1 MQPITAIP
9 NKKPIPYNPN
19 PTKMK
24 KLSTLTMLVLAL
36 LIFNTTLAVPKL
48 NSFPSA
54 SATIFLDFDGHFVN
68 SGMWNNGTPFNCAAA
83 ALTDIQITE
92 IFNRVSEDYRPFSVN
107 ITTDSTVFLAA
118 PLVKRIRMIITSTSA
133 WFPGV
138 GGVTYI
144 GSFTWGDDT
153 PGFIFSDK
161 LGPNNTKM
169 IAECCSHESGHA
181 VGLAHQ
187 SRYDGANCTTPVEQY
202 NSGVGT
208 GQASWAPI
216 MGNSYYKN
224 MSNWN
229 NGPTPYG
236 CTNLQD
242 NLSTIT
248 TQNGFGYRT
257 DDYTEVL
264 NATTTAVSC
273 SFTKQ
278 GIITTDADKDAFKFV
293 LSQKSVYHLNADPY
307 SVGANNE
314 GANLDIK
321 LQLYNSTGTLINTYD
336 PAASMSVV
344 MDTTLNAGTY
354 YLVIDGTG
362 NTNIG
367 EYGSLGSYTITGF
380 NSALPVHD
388 VNLAGN
394 TDNDKHNLAWKVTAD
409 EPVKSVTV
417 EASADGITFNE
428 LASVPVTTSTY
439 AYSPFK
445 NNTLY
450 YRVKVVSVAGQ
461 TVYSNTIVLKG
472 VTSTDNIFK
481 VSTLV
486 QNQITVTAAVPYQY
500 QLMDMNGRIISKGT
514 GTSGFN
520 YINISNQPGGI
531 YIIQLLSNN
540 KQQTE
545 RILKQ

>member
-1 MQPITAIP
+1 
-9 NKKPIPYNPN
+9 
-19 PTKMK
+19 MK

-36 LIFNTTLAVPKL
+36 LVFKTTLAVPKL
-48 NSFPSA
+48 NSFPGTP
-54 SATIFLDFDGHFVN
+54 ATIFLDFDGHYVC
-68 SGMWNNGTPFNCAAA
+68 SGVWNNGLPFSCAPA
-83 ALTDIQITE
+83 ALTDLQITE
-92 IFNRVSEDYRPFSVN
+92 IFNRVAEDYRPFNVN
-107 ITTDSTVFLAA
+107 ITTDSAVFLAA
-118 PLVKRIRMIITSTSA
+118 PLIKRIRMIITPTSA

-161 LGPNNTKM
+161 LGPNNAKM

-181 VGLAHQ
+181 VGLSHQ
-187 SRYDGANCTTPVEQY
+187 SRYDGVNCTTPVEQY
-202 NSGVGT
+202 NSGLGT
-208 GQASWAPI
+208 GQSSWAPI

-242 NLSTIT
+242 NLSIIT

-257 DDYTEVL
+257 DDYTEVM
-264 NATTTAVSC
+264 NGTTTTVS
-273 SFTKQ
+273 SNFTKQ
-278 GIITTDADKDAFKFV
+278 GIITTDTDKDAFRFV

-307 SVGANNE
+307 SVGANND

-321 LQLYNSTGTLINTYD
+321 IQLYNGTGTLINTYD
-336 PAASMSVV
+336 PAESMSVII
-344 MDTTLNAGTY
+344 DTSLNAGTY

-367 EYGSLGSYTITGF
+367 EYGSLGSYTLTGF
-380 NSALPVHD
+380 NSPLPIHD
-388 VNLAGN
+388 ISLTGS
-394 TDNDKHNLAWKVTAD
+394 TYNDKHNLAWKLTAD

-417 EASADGITFNE
+417 EYSADGIIFNE
-428 LASVPVTTSTY
+428 LASVPVT
-439 AYSPFK
+439 ANVYSYNPFK
-445 NNTLY
+445 NSSLY
-450 YRVKVVSVAGQ
+450 YRVKITAVTGQ
-461 TVYSNTIVLKG
+461 AVYSNTIVLKG
-472 VTSTDNIFK
+472 IVNADNIFK
-481 VSTLV
+481 ISTLV
-486 QNQITVTAAVPYQY
+486 QNQITVTAAIPYQY

-514 GTSGFN
+514 GTSGLN

>member
-1 MQPITAIP
+1 
-9 NKKPIPYNPN
+9 
-19 PTKMK
+19 
-24 KLSTLTMLVLAL
+24 MLVLAL
-36 LIFNTTLAVPKL
+36 LIFKTTLAVPKL
-48 NSFPSA
+48 NSLPGTPA
-54 SATIFLDFDGHFVN
+54 VIFLDFDGQYVN
-68 SGMWNNGTPFNCAAA
+68 SGVWNNAIPFNCAPA
-83 ALTDIQITE
+83 ALSDVQITE
-92 IFNRVSEDYRPFSVN
+92 IFNRVSEDYRPFAVN
-107 ITTDSTVFLAA
+107 ITTDSTVFFAA
-118 PLVKRIRMIITSTSA
+118 PLIKRVRMIITSTSA

-138 GGVTYI
+138 GGITYI

-161 LGPNNTKM
+161 LGPNSPKM

-187 SRYDGANCTTPVEQY
+187 SRYDGVNCATPIEQY

-208 GQASWAPI
+208 GEASWAPI

-224 MSNWN
+224 MTNWN

-242 NLSTIT
+242 NLSIIA

-257 DDYTEVL
+257 DDYTAVM
-264 NATTTAVSC
+264 NATTTTVSG

-278 GIITTDADKDAFKFV
+278 GIITTDIDQDAFKFTMA
-293 LSQKSVYHLNADPY
+293 QKSVYHLSADPF
-307 SVGANNE
+307 SVGINNN

-321 LQLYNSTGTLINTYD
+321 IQLYNGGTLIRTYD
-336 PAASMSVV
+336 PAASMSVTI
-344 MDTTLNAGTY
+344 DTTLNAGTY

-367 EYGSLGSYTITGF
+367 QYGSLGSYTLTGF
-380 NSALPVHD
+380 NSALPIHD
-388 VNLAGN
+388 ISLSGT
-394 TDNDKHNLAWKVTAD
+394 TDNDKHNLSWTVTAD

-417 EASADGITFNE
+417 ESSADGTTFTE
-428 LASVPVTTSTY
+428 LANVPVSSK
-439 AYSPFK
+439 AFSYSPFK
-445 NNTLY
+445 NSSLY
-450 YRVKVVSVAGQ
+450 YRVKVTSVTAQ

-472 VTSTDNIFK
+472 VTATDNIFK

-486 QNQITVTAAVPYQY
+486 HNDITVNAAMPYQY
-500 QLMDMNGRIISKGT
+500 QLMDMNGRLISRGT
-514 GTSGFN
+514 GVGGFN
-520 YINISNQPGGI
+520 TINIGNQPGGI

-540 KQQTE
+540 KKQTE

>member
-1 MQPITAIP
+1 
-9 NKKPIPYNPN
+9 
-19 PTKMK
+19 
-24 KLSTLTMLVLAL
+24 MLVLAL
-36 LIFNTTLAVPKL
+36 LIFKTTLAVPKL
-48 NSFPSA
+48 NSLPGTPA
-54 SATIFLDFDGHFVN
+54 VIFLDFDGQYVN
-68 SGMWNNGTPFNCAAA
+68 SGVWNNAIPFNCAPA
-83 ALTDIQITE
+83 ALSDVQITE
-92 IFNRVSEDYRPFSVN
+92 IFNRVSEDYRPFAVN
-107 ITTDSTVFLAA
+107 ITTDSTVFFAA
-118 PLVKRIRMIITSTSA
+118 PLIKRVRMIITSTSA

-138 GGVTYI
+138 GGITYI

-161 LGPNNTKM
+161 LGPNSPKM

-187 SRYDGANCTTPVEQY
+187 SRYDGVNCATPIEQY

-208 GQASWAPI
+208 GEASWAPI

-224 MSNWN
+224 MTNWN

-242 NLSTIT
+242 NLSIIA

-257 DDYTEVL
+257 DDYTAVM
-264 NATTTAVSC
+264 NATTTTVSG

-278 GIITTDADKDAFKFV
+278 GIITTDIDQDAFKFTMA
-293 LSQKSVYHLNADPY
+293 QKSVYHLSADPF
-307 SVGANNE
+307 SVGINNN

-321 LQLYNSTGTLINTYD
+321 IQLYNGGTLIRTYD
-336 PAASMSVV
+336 PAASMSVTI
-344 MDTTLNAGTY
+344 DTTLNAGTY

-367 EYGSLGSYTITGF
+367 QYGSLGSYTLTGF
-380 NSALPVHD
+380 NSALPIHD
-388 VNLAGN
+388 ISLSGT
-394 TDNDKHNLAWKVTAD
+394 TDNDKHNLSWTVTAD

-417 EASADGITFNE
+417 ESSADGTTFTE
-428 LASVPVTTSTY
+428 LANVPVSSK
-439 AYSPFK
+439 AFSYSPFK
-445 NNTLY
+445 NSSLY
-450 YRVKVVSVAGQ
+450 YRVKVTSVTAQ

-472 VTSTDNIFK
+472 VTATDNIFK

-486 QNQITVTAAVPYQY
+486 HNDITVNAAMPYQY
-500 QLMDMNGRIISKGT
+500 QLMDMNGRLISRGR
-514 GTSGFN
+514 GVGGFN
-520 YINISNQPGGI
+520 TINIGNQPGGI

-540 KQQTE
+540 KKQTE